1 MGEVKPYCLTFV
13 VLFVNIYF
21 KKILLETEM
30 KKRIVIFAS
39 GSGTNAENIIKYF
52 QRTQFAEVVLVLS
65 NKKDAKVL
73 QRASN
78 LNVKGVSFTKDELFS
93 EEGILKILNK
103 TKPDLIVLAGFLL
116 KFPEIILN
124 EFQNKV
130 INIHPALL
138 PKYGGK
144 GMYGSFVHE
153 AVVKNK
159 EAETGITIHYVNEN
173 YDEGA
178 IISQKK
184 VTLSEKETPETVAE
198 KIHKLE
204 YEWFPKIIEEV
215 LREKTSTPNPS
226 FQGGE

>member
-1 MGEVKPYCLTFV
+1 
-13 VLFVNIYF
+13 
-21 KKILLETEM
+21 M

-52 QRTQFAEVVLVLS
+52 QRSQYAEVVLVLS

-73 QRASN
+73 ERATK
-78 LNVKGVSFTKDELFS
+78 LNINSLYFSKETLFS
-93 EEGILKILNK
+93 EEGILKTLRNVQ
-103 TKPDLIVLAGFLL
+103 PHLIVLAGFLL
-116 KFPEIILN
+116 KFPEIILK
-124 EFQNKV
+124 EFPNKV

-153 AVVKNK
+153 AILKNK

-178 IISQKK
+178 IILQKK
-184 VTLSEKETPETVAE
+184 VTLSENETPQTVAE

-204 YEWFPKIIEEV
+204 YEWFPKIIEET
-215 LREKTSTPNPS
+215 LRN
-226 FQGGE
+226 G